1 MESSGHDPD
10 HEYRREPEGPAWSES
25 HRLLAVA
32 EDGTVAVAMEVGI
45 HVRPGVRSGSVRW
58 GSFHCAVFRD
68 GDDPVVIAENDM
80 PVPARLWEFRTSGL
94 WLDTVCETPFVHW
107 SYGLEAFGLA
117 IDNPRELLGRG
128 YGDRV
133 PLGWELDFEASPDH
147 YHQGRQVGRL
157 DGELLFAHGPV
168 AIAGPAVRRHHWGP
182 PVDPATDPG
191 VTAVTGSVSF
201 IAEPVEVALPTR
213 EAVWW
218 VTRTGVGLDCRT
230 GPQPGD

>member
-1 MESSGHDPD
+1 MTEPADESRRTPD
-10 HEYRREPEGPAWSES
+10 GPEWSES
-25 HRLLAVA
+25 HRLLALS

-45 HVRPGVRSGSVRW
+45 HHRPGSRW

-68 GDDPVVIAENDM
+68 GLLPVVIAENDM

-94 WLDTVCETPFVHW
+94 WVDNVCERPRVHW

-117 IDNPRELLGRG
+117 IDDPQELLGRG

-133 PLGWELDFEASPDH
+133 PLGWELDFESSPEL
-147 YHQGRQVGRL
+147 YHDGRQVGRL
-157 DGELLFAHGPV
+157 DGELLFAGGEQP
-168 AIAGPAVRRHHWGP
+168 ISGPAVRRHQWGP
-182 PVDPATDPG
+182 PTDPLVDSG
-191 VTAVTGSVSF
+191 VTAVTGSVS
-201 IAEPVEVALPTR
+201 AGGDPLEVALPTR

-230 GPQPGD
+230 GPLPEDQR